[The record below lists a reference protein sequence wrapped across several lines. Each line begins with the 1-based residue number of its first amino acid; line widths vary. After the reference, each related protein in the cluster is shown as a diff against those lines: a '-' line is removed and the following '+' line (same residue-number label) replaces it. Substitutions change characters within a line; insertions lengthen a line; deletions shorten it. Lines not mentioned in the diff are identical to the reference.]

1 VKGVKTFVG
10 VPSIVIG
17 WFAGTEMTVSWPGAS
32 GLCEKEVA
40 RNRKQHNTN
49 RADIDRFVIS
59 HEASLLL
66 DTQFPWLAAAF
77 ARRPT
82 VLNGHEGGNPGY
94 KPRMILWAPR
104 QRPTLPASGRF
115 MFDLPARPQ
124 PRNSSPSADDA
135 SRSIQA

>member
-59 HEASLLL
+59 HEASLHL
-66 DTQFPWLAAAF
+66 DTQFPWLAAA
-77 ARRPT
+77 
-82 VLNGHEGGNPGY
+82 
-94 KPRMILWAPR
+94 
-104 QRPTLPASGRF
+104 
-115 MFDLPARPQ
+115 
-124 PRNSSPSADDA
+124 SSPPDRPDATPGSTSSPAGSHPHQVCPYCSAVNLFPGVPNA
-135 SRSIQA
+135 MAFTCRECEQAVEVPRRA